1 MGVKIDI
8 VVGQRPERA
17 REMVLATE
25 AFIREISDDPSEGVM
40 TLLVT
45 AVHIAR
51 QHSPRTPPEQYRG
64 LGEALRLARRAA
76 EELFGECPQ
85 GETLQ

>member
-8 VVGQRPERA
+8 VVGQRPEST

-51 QHSPRTPPEQYRG
+51 QHSPTPAEQYRG
-64 LGEALRLARRAA
+64 LGEALRLARQAA
-76 EELFGECPQ
+76 EELFGGRPQ